1 MVKWS
6 IIEDFTAVICVSLIS
21 LRAIFRV
28 IFGTLSE
35 ALSSVTGN
43 RGRETSQI
51 HSGSSARS
59 LNTKPNQLENESVSG
74 IRRTIELTVTTRNA
88 DSPVPPFSPPLSPI
102 SPDILPPFLP
112 CPSIEIDGSTGRRT
126 IDGNEEEGK
135 S

>member
-6 IIEDFTAVICVSLIS
+6 IIEDFTAVICISLIS

-28 IFGTLSE
+28 IFGALSE
-35 ALSSVTGN
+35 ALSSLGN

-51 HSGSSARS
+51 HPGSSVMS
-59 LNTKPNQLENESVSG
+59 LNTKPNQWENESASG

-102 SPDILPPFLP
+102 SPHILPPFLP